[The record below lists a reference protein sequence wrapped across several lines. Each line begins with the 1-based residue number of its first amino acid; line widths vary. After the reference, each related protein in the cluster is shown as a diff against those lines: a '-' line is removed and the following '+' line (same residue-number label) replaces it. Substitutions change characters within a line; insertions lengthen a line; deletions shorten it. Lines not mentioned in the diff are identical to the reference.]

1 MSLAVGVRAF
11 SFTRLLFRTTTFD
24 KIPTIV
30 KLISRGAFFF
40 QSRKGRQ
47 QGRVRI
53 ASGRVRFLDRPFNR
67 SRVAMV
73 VSAMVFLIKSKN
85 CFPLIRKGHLLMLH

>member
-40 QSRKGRQ
+40 SPEKGDNKDAFELRVGAFVFSIDRSIDRGSQWLSRQ
-47 QGRVRI
+47 W
-53 ASGRVRFLDRPFNR
+53 FF
-67 SRVAMV
+67 
-73 VSAMVFLIKSKN
+73 
-85 CFPLIRKGHLLMLH
+85 